1 VVSENAMAQYSVLI
15 IGAGRIGAFFDTPQS
30 KVVLT
35 HAHAFSSHPGFEL
48 KGFVDADRR
57 EAERAALVWGT
68 EAFDSVANAFVR
80 KKFDVAVV
88 ATPDE
93 SHYGLLRELADRPLK
108 LVFAEK
114 PLALSRTEAESIVL
128 LYRER
133 GIGLAVNYSRRFV
146 PAFADLR
153 DRIAQGEFGR
163 YLTGTGY
170 YGKGTLHNGSHMIDL
185 LRFLLGDPA
194 KITTLGAIH
203 DWSDDDPTCSARLEM
218 AEGGQF
224 LLQGLDCRCYSLFE
238 MDLFFEKARIRMV
251 ESGFAIEVYGVIDS
265 EIFAGYRVLS
275 AGKRQAVNLGGALA
289 DAAGNLY
296 GYLSAGRELACTG
309 EEAVRALAICADILS
324 ALG

>member
-1 VVSENAMAQYSVLI
+1 MACESAMGQYSVLI
-15 IGAGRIGAFFDTPQS
+15 IGAGRIGAFFDSPQS
-30 KVVLT
+30 ETILT

-48 KGFVDADRR
+48 KGFVDADPR
-57 EAERAALVWGT
+57 EAERAALLWSAR
-68 EAFDSVANAFVR
+68 AFDPAAYAR
-80 KKFDVAVV
+80 EEFDVAVV

-93 SHYGLLRELADRPLK
+93 SHYHLLRELADRPLK

-146 PAFADLR
+146 PDFAYLR
-153 DRIAQGEFGR
+153 DKIAEHEFGK

-170 YGKGTLHNGSHMIDL
+170 YGKGILHNGSHMIDL

-194 KITTLGAIH
+194 KVTTLGAIR
-203 DWSDDDPTCSARLEM
+203 DWSDNDPTCSARLEM

-224 LLQGLDCRCYSLFE
+224 LLQGLDCRCYTVFE
-238 MDLFFEKARIRMV
+238 MDLLFEKARVRML

-265 EIFAGYRVLS
+265 EIFAGYRILS
-275 AGKRQAVNLGGALA
+275 PGKRQAVNLGSALA
-289 DAAGNLY
+289 DAVENLY
-296 GYLSAGRELACTG
+296 GYLSTGIELACTG
-309 EEAVRALAICADILS
+309 EEALRALDICAQILGG
-324 ALG
+324 LG